1 MHKHENHVYSAYG
14 QTVNVLSSETLLRF
28 NGEYFSPV
36 FGGYLLGNGNRCY
49 SPNLMRFLS
58 PDTLSPFDKGGIN
71 LYAYCSGDPINYVDP
86 SGQFSVKELLSIRSR
101 RPKLRTAGAIERHP
115 TALNPTSSVPEGY
128 KLVGYHGSSSK
139 YKQSL
144 EKRIEPRPGD
154 GNTVGAGFYF
164 SSRRDI
170 ASKYNGGDRSK
181 AQVFGVYTKD
191 FNRLEEG
198 RDFDY
203 YGDSKELFAIRE
215 HVFDMF
221 VVRAEIKG
229 PLIRRNS
236 YRNMDANT
244 RR

>member
-14 QTVNVLSSETLLRF
+14 QTVNVLSSETLSRF

-71 LYAYCSGDPINYVDP
+71 FYAYCSGDPINYVDP
-86 SGQFSVKELLSIRSR
+86 SGQFSVKKLLSIRSR
-101 RPKLRTAGAIERHP
+101 RPALRTAEARERHP
-115 TALNPTSSVPEGY
+115 TALSPTSSVPEGY

-139 YKQSL
+139 HKQSL
-144 EKRIEPRPGD
+144 EKGIEPQPGAE
-154 GNTVGAGFYF
+154 NTVGAGFYF
-164 SSRRDI
+164 TSLYKI
-170 ASKYNGGDRSK
+170 ASMFNGGDRSK

-191 FNRLEEG
+191 FNGLKEG

-203 YGDSKELFAIRE
+203 YGDSKELFVIRR
-215 HVFDMF
+215 HVFNRF
-221 VVRAEIKG
+221 VVREEIKE
-229 PLIRRNS
+229 PLTRRNS